1 MIVEEAL
8 TWTAQLEVLAEEAD
22 VATAGA
28 DMFLELL
35 LDLTDGGPREEL
47 QREAW
52 LVSDQIFED
61 DFDLSG
67 LLV

>member
-35 LDLTDGGPREEL
+35 LDLTDGGPCEEL
-47 QREAW
+47 QREAR